1 MLIEVTIYRVHSE
14 PLDIYCDNQATVQ
27 WLKNA
32 KSSTKTRHVNL
43 KFHFVRD
50 EVEKDTIN
58 VSYINTNNM
67 IADCLTKSIS
77 KEKLEWCCK
86 NMHLITKN

>member
-1 MLIEVTIYRVHSE
+1 MLIELQCTEYISE
-14 PLDIYCDNQATVQ
+14 PLNIYCDNQATIQ

-32 KSSTKTRHVNL
+32 KSSTKIRHVNL

-50 EVEKDTIN
+50 EVKKGRIN
-58 VSYINTNNM
+58 VSYINTSNM
-67 IADCLTKSIS
+67 IADCLTKSVS

-86 NMHLITKN
+86 NMYLISKN